1 VPHAEAGDGHVVGGL
16 VAGKDSEGEVLGAAP
31 LELPGGAYPDGVAVQ
46 QHPQQQFGVVGG
58 MAVSV
63 IAVRPVE
70 RGKAELVDHAEH
82 KPGEVAFGEP
92 VAQVRGEQEGLVA
105 VAA

>member
-1 VPHAEAGDGHVVGGL
+1 
-16 VAGKDSEGEVLGAAP
+16 
-31 LELPGGAYPDGVAVQ
+31 
-46 QHPQQQFGVVGG
+46 

-70 RGKAELVDHAEH
+70 RDKAELVDHVAH